1 MAKAKKPMSRRT
13 ELRLGREIQ
22 EQYDRG
28 ASWAAIAVDFDM
40 PKSRVQRLARTYRE
54 DCDRRAH
61 QNQLTLF
68 D

>member
-1 MAKAKKPMSRRT
+1 MATAKKPMSART

-28 ASWAAIAVDFDM
+28 ASWAAIAVDFDL
-40 PKSRVQRLARTYRE
+40 SRSKVMRLARTYRD
-54 DCDRRAH
+54 DCDRRAR

-68 D
+68 G

>member
-1 MAKAKKPMSRRT
+1 MAKAKKKMSRRT

-28 ASWAAIAVDFDM
+28 ASWTVIAVDFDLS
-40 PKSRVQRLARTYRE
+40 KSMVQRLARTYRE

-61 QNQLTLF
+61 QDQMTLF
-68 D
+68 R

>member
-1 MAKAKKPMSRRT
+1 MAKARKPMSRRT

-22 EQYDRG
+22 EQYDHG
-28 ASWAAIAVDFDM
+28 SSWTTIAVDFDI
-40 PKSRVQRLARTYRE
+40 PKYKVQRLARTYRE

-61 QNQLTLF
+61 QNQMTLF